1 MPMRSIMRVLLAS
14 MLSVLS
20 LTALAKTVEVSQK
33 ATGFGDSPDA
43 AVTNALVEASRQSL
57 GVSVLLDPN
66 FRSETFEWVA
76 TENLAAGGSSSK
88 PEAQAK
94 TLANVAGY
102 TVLST
107 KEVKEKLWQA
117 EVEVRLLKPASIG
130 PDKSNLPSIVVA
142 PVRAYDSSYDI
153 GEEVSGRDVASNLHR
168 QLVISLTQGGRFRV
182 LDRQYPKEVNAE
194 LANAAAGLS
203 PFEHAK
209 LGQKL
214 GADLVLTTDVE
225 KFQLGREGNT
235 FYGAKLQS
243 TEPFIRIHYQLINV
257 ASSEIISAGT
267 WKDQQSQNEFRARL
281 RDDGI
286 ELGREPDRVGEVLYP
301 YVARQLSGE
310 VVDVLYPMRVLS
322 ASAANAIYVT
332 QGAGRVEA
340 GDLLSVHLPQKEV
353 IDPDSG
359 IALRLES
366 DSVATLRVTS
376 LGTGYALT
384 ELLTGELSSVTASAL
399 LRHEASPMALDEKTG
414 KPMTPGSSEAP
425 IKW

>member
-1 MPMRSIMRVLLAS
+1 MRSITRVLLVT

-20 LTALAKTVEVSQK
+20 LVAWGKTVEVSQK

-43 AVTNALVEASRQSL
+43 AVANALIEASRQSL

-66 FRSETFEWVA
+66 FRSETFEWVVTEKLA
-76 TENLAAGGSSSK
+76 TGSTSSK

-94 TLANVAGY
+94 TLANVSGY

-142 PVRAYDSSYDI
+142 PVRAYDSSYDLA
-153 GEEVSGRDVASNLHR
+153 EKVSGRDVANNLHK
-168 QLVISLTQGGRFRV
+168 QLVVSLTQGGRFRV
-182 LDRQYPKEVNAE
+182 LDRQYPKQVNAE
-194 LANAAAGLS
+194 LGIAAAGLS

-214 GADLVLTTDVE
+214 GADLVLATDIE

-257 ASSEIISAGT
+257 ASSEIVSAGT

-281 RDDGI
+281 RAEGI
-286 ELGREPDRVGEVLYP
+286 DLGREPDRVGEVLYP

-310 VVDVLYPMRVLS
+310 MVDVLYPMRVLS
-322 ASAANAIYVT
+322 AVSPGAIYVT

-340 GDLLSVHLPQKEV
+340 GDLLSVHLPQQEV

-376 LGTGYALT
+376 LGAGYALT
-384 ELLTGELSSVTASAL
+384 ELLTGELSSVVVSAL
-399 LRHEASPMALDEKTG
+399 LRHEASPMVLDEKTG
-414 KPMTPGSSEAP
+414 KPLTPGSSEAP

>member
-1 MPMRSIMRVLLAS
+1 MRPLIRVMFAAVLA
-14 MLSVLS
+14 VTS
-20 LTALAKTVEVSQK
+20 LAATAKTVEVSQK
-33 ATGFGDSPDA
+33 STGFGESPDA
-43 AVTNALVEASRQSL
+43 AVTNALVEASRQAL

-107 KEVKEKLWQA
+107 TEVKEKLWQA
-117 EVEVRLLKPASIG
+117 EIEVRLLKPASIG
-130 PDKSNLPSIVVA
+130 PDKSNLPTIVVA
-142 PVRAYDSSYDI
+142 PVRAYDTSYDI
-153 GEEVSGRDVASNLHR
+153 AEPVSGQEVARNLHKE
-168 QLVISLTQGGRFRV
+168 LVVSLTQGGRFRV
-182 LDRQYPKEVNAE
+182 LDRQYPKDVNAE

-214 GADLVLTTDVE
+214 GADLILTADVE

-257 ASSEIISAGT
+257 ASSEIVSAGT
-267 WKDQQSQNEFRARL
+267 WRDQQSQNEFRARL
-281 RDDGI
+281 RAEDI
-286 ELGREPDRVGEVLYP
+286 ELNREPDRVGEVLYP
-301 YVARQLSGE
+301 YVARHLSGE
-310 VVDVLYPMRVLS
+310 VIDVLYPMRVLS
-322 ASAANAIYVT
+322 ATSARAIYVT
-332 QGAGRVEA
+332 QGAGRVEE
-340 GDLLSVHLPQKEV
+340 GDLLSVHQPQKEV

-359 IALRLES
+359 VAIRLES
-366 DSVATLRVTS
+366 ESLGTLRVTS

-384 ELLTGELSSVTASAL
+384 ELLTGELSSVTTSAL
-399 LRHEASPMALDEKTG
+399 LRHEASPMALDENTG
-414 KPMTPGSSEAP
+414 KPMTPGSSEEP